1 MKMQWKLP
9 NRVIIQ
15 GINKADAAHYTAAMK
30 ACGTQVVAVIS
41 TGNGGEEVEGIPVF
55 DLVEEAI
62 AKIGKIDATL
72 ICASPYRVLDA
83 AREAIAAAI
92 KFVVILTPGI
102 PPLDMVSLQQKAKV
116 NDILILG
123 AGSKGIL
130 VPEQICLGAL
140 KPQFYR
146 SGNIALISSGE
157 YLACEVALELNLA
170 DMGQSIVVHLGNEA
184 ILGSTYQQWLSIL
197 KEDKNT
203 EAIVL
208 IGQPDYYQEQAAVY
222 YMEAEINKPV
232 IAYLAG
238 LYTPRERDFL
248 DATTIIANQLS
259 YSVSSVNT
267 DKRALAALK
276 KAGIEVAKRPSE
288 IPPLLQTILTLKY

>member
-1 MKMQWKLP
+1 MYWKLP
-9 NRVIIQ
+9 EKVIIQ
-15 GINKADAAHYTAAMK
+15 GIDRPNVAHYTTIMK
-30 ACGTQVVAVIS
+30 AYGTNIAAGIS
-41 TGNGGEEVEGIPVF
+41 AGKGGEEIGEIPVF
-55 DLVEEAI
+55 NLVEEAI
-62 AKIGKIDATL
+62 EKIGKIDATL
-72 ICASPYRVLDA
+72 IFAHPYEVLDA
-83 AREAIAAAI
+83 VREAIAAEI
-92 KFVVILTPGI
+92 KFAIILTPGI

-184 ILGSTYQQWLSIL
+184 ILGATYQQWLSIL

>member
-1 MKMQWKLP
+1 MQWKLP

-30 ACGTQVVAVIS
+30 AGGTKVVAVIS
-41 TGNGGEEVEGIPVF
+41 IGNGGEEVEGIPVF

-72 ICASPYRVLDA
+72 ICTSPYQVLDA

-102 PPLDMVSLQQKAKV
+102 PPLDMVSLQQKAKAK
-116 NDILILG
+116 DTLILG

-130 VPEQICLGAL
+130 VPEKICLGAL
-140 KPQFYR
+140 QPQFYR
-146 SGNIALISSGE
+146 SGNIALISHSE
-157 YLACEVALELNLA
+157 NLAYEVALELNLA

-197 KEDKNT
+197 TKDKNT

-208 IGQPDYYQEQAAVY
+208 IGQPDYYQEQAAAY
-222 YMEAEINKPV
+222 YVDAKIDKPV

-238 LYTPRERDFL
+238 LYTPKERNFL

-259 YSVSSVNT
+259 YSVPSINA
-267 DKRALAALK
+267 DKQALAALK
-276 KAGIEVAKRPSE
+276 KAGIEVAKRPRE
-288 IPPLLQTILTLKY
+288 IAQLLQTILALK